1 MLHWAVTP
9 HRAAYSLAHFCKR
22 IRLGV
27 GGRKRKK
34 KVDQQ
39 HYAEENKENTDNTS
53 YSGLFEYLVT
63 VATIKP
69 EEE

>member
-1 MLHWAVTP
+1 M
-9 HRAAYSLAHFCKR
+9 
-22 IRLGV
+22 
-27 GGRKRKK
+27 
-34 KVDQQ
+34 DQQ